1 MITCK
6 ELRQRARNSLDN
18 KIFGKTWLLMIV
30 VTLITG
36 AVSSAAA
43 AVGSIIPVIGTSIA
57 PMIVAGPMAVGTAV
71 YLLNVVYN
79 RKDKN
84 NLVTLFLSFK
94 NGKTYVAYILQSV
107 YVFLWS
113 LLFVVPGIV
122 KSYSYSLTYY
132 IMAENPDMTANE
144 AITESRRLMDGYKM
158 KMFLLDLSFIGWMI
172 VGCLTCGIA
181 MIWVGPYM
189 SAAKAELYKE
199 IKASK

>member
-36 AVSSAAA
+36 AVSSAEA

-94 NGKTYVAYILQSV
+94 NGKTYVAALLQSV

-172 VGCLTCGIA
+172 VGFLTCGIA

-189 SAAKAELYKE
+189 SAARAELYKE